1 MKTAKPMLRNC
12 RTTRAAQGSRDGGG
26 GGGGGMKRSRR
37 QRGLEANGSA
47 DISIISSRHVSSR
60 RTSSG
65 TFYMS
70 RVSLAA
76 ARLFL
81 CEATRASL
89 PPGAMKYTS
98 SPVSRPASTCGVRSK
113 TMPSCSKGFF
123 LGLSVK
129 RRFFLLL
136 FLLNDK

>member
-12 RTTRAAQGSRDGGG
+12 RTTRAAQGSRDRG

-37 QRGLEANGSA
+37 QRGLEANASA

-60 RTSSG
+60 RTSSA

-81 CEATRASL
+81 CEATHTSL

-113 TMPSCSKGFF
+113 TMPSCSKSFV

-129 RRFFLLL
+129 TGRRFFKKNY
-136 FLLNDK
+136 FY